1 MNSGTTIVGLIMVLI
16 CIIPFVIMSYNK
28 KSKQRKMLKSLN
40 DIAKQQQCSINQ
52 HEFCGDYIIGID
64 EKRNFVFFFK
74 QKNETSVSQYIDL
87 SEIQSCQA
95 VMKSRNLKYNTENV
109 SIIEHVAL
117 SFSPTN
123 KKKASESFELYVEEI
138 NMQLT
143 GELHFVDKWTALIND
158 RLKK

>member
-87 SEIQSCQA
+87 PEIQFCQA

-123 KKKASESFELYVEEI
+123 KKKASESFELYDEEI

-143 GELHFVDKWTALIND
+143 GKLQFVDKWTALIND
-158 RLKK
+158 HLKK